1 MRSTN
6 HANVEGWYV
15 KPLSPLRHSRQLCG
29 CRAQTLI
36 PFEAVLYLTQILHIP
51 AAAVGVFGPTVNL
64 RQA

>member
-1 MRSTN
+1 
-6 HANVEGWYV
+6 
-15 KPLSPLRHSRQLCG
+15 LRHSRQLCG